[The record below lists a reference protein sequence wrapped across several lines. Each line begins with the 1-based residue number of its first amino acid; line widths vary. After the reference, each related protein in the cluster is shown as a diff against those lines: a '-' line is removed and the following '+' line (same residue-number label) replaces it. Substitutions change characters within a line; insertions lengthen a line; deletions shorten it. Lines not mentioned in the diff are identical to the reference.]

1 MLLYQPIF
9 RDQHKMARPV
19 NLAEAEALPPGATP
33 LYAEAA
39 AQAVDVETPAGEV
52 LAIDDSRLIDE
63 LRSGIRES
71 LELTLLRSDRAMTDC
86 RPVSLFSL
94 QTVEQLSRE
103 LGFDVD
109 KRRFRANIYIELE
122 SGKGFDENEFV
133 NRTLRIGNK
142 TTLTV
147 VDRDPRC
154 KMITLDPETTQASP
168 DVMRVVAR
176 SHDGK
181 AGIYAAVVVEGT
193 IRRGDKIT
201 VVN

>member
-1 MLLYQPIF
+1 MLLYRPIF
-9 RDQHKMARPV
+9 RDRSKMALPV

-39 AQAVDVETPAGEV
+39 AQMVDVETPSGEV
-52 LAIDDSRLIDE
+52 LAIDDSRLIDQ
-63 LRSGIRES
+63 LRSGIRERH
-71 LELTLLRSDRAMTDC
+71 ELTLLRSDRGMTDC

-94 QTVEQLSRE
+94 QTVQQLSRE
-103 LGFDVD
+103 LGFAVD

-122 SGKGFDENEFV
+122 SGNGFDENEFV
-133 NRTLRIGNK
+133 NRTLRIGDK

-154 KMITLDPETTQASP
+154 KMITLDPDTTQANP

-181 AGIYAAVVVEGT
+181 AGIYAAVVVEGA